1 MVIFDSIGLIRRTL
15 MATQLPTIG
24 QWFQDIPI
32 NRLFEIIGQDQYCA
46 TLDIR
51 YEDGE
56 IDQIDLECWA
66 QMSVVLA
73 NPPQDWRSL
82 FELSDEQRLFSD
94 DIIAPAPGTDV
105 LAGLEPDSQFGWD
118 EF

>member
-1 MVIFDSIGLIRRTL
+1 
-15 MATQLPTIG
+15 
-24 QWFQDIPI
+24 
-32 NRLFEIIGQDQYCA
+32 
-46 TLDIR
+46 
-51 YEDGE
+51 
-56 IDQIDLECWA
+56 
-66 QMSVVLA
+66 MSVVLA

>member
-1 MVIFDSIGLIRRTL
+1 
-15 MATQLPTIG
+15 MAIQLPTLG
-24 QWFQDIPI
+24 QWYQDFAI

-56 IDQIDLECWA
+56 IDEIDLEQWA
-66 QMSVVLA
+66 QMSVSLA
-73 NPPQDWRSL
+73 DPPHEWRSL
-82 FELSDEQRLFSD
+82 FDLGQEQRSFPD
-94 DIIAPAPGTDV
+94 DIIVPATGSDV
-105 LAGLEPDSQFGWD
+105 LARLEPDSQFGWD